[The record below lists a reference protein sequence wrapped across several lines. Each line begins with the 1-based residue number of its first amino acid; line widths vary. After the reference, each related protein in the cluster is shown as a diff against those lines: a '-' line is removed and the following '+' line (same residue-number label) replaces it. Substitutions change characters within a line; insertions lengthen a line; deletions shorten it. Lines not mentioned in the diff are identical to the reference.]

1 VANRLDQS
9 FEQAF
14 KVFDPNRPLV
24 VISEGLIN
32 YFDKN
37 LLKQLIQSIG
47 HYGAT

>member
-1 VANRLDQS
+1 MLEKNAPEILSVDLFTDA

-37 LLKQLIQSIG
+37 L
-47 HYGAT
+47 